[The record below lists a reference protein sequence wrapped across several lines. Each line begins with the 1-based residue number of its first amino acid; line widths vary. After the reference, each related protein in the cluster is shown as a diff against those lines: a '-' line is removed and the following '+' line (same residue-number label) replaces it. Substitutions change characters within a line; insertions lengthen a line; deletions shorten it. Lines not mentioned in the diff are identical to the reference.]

1 MILQKYPEVTK
12 LTGHEPKTKWYVM
25 GVVLLQLGIAY
36 YLRHTPVF
44 MEVFDVGVCYGATA
58 NQAIFLAIHELSHNL
73 LFRKPLHN
81 KLFAVFANI
90 PIGVPYSASF
100 QPYHQLHHKFLG
112 DMYLDTD
119 LPTEYEGRFLSS
131 MPGKLFLRYSRFSF
145 YALRP
150 MFITQI
156 KFTYV
161 HLVNVVFQLIFDHV
175 MVTYWG
181 GRRWGTLL

>member
-1 MILQKYPEVTK
+1 MLWSHSQP
-12 LTGHEPKTKWYVM
+12 GDFPCHSR
-25 GVVLLQLGIAY
+25 VVPTCCL
-36 YLRHTPVF
+36 
-44 MEVFDVGVCYGATA
+44 E
-58 NQAIFLAIHELSHNL
+58 
-73 LFRKPLHN
+73 PLHN

-119 LPTEYEGRFLSS
+119 LPTEYEGRFCRACLASC
-131 MPGKLFLRYSRFSF
+131 FAIFQIFF

-181 GRRWGTLL
+181 WKALGYFIVSTRFWRGRCTHVLATLLLSIMC